1 MIPRA
6 SRAVPWK
13 VIKLM
18 QIATIN
24 IPVIYLD
31 KIKELVDNGKFESR
45 SAAIRSMVTE
55 FLKEELELMKKLL
68 DLKDNVKKTEM

>member
-1 MIPRA
+1 
-6 SRAVPWK
+6 
-13 VIKLM
+13 M